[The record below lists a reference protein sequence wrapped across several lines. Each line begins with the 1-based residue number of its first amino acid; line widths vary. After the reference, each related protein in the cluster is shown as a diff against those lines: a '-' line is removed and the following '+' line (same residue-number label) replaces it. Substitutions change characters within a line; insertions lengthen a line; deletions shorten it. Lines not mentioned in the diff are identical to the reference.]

1 MLIHSFKKIIY
12 GHFYLHWKINMKIR
26 LLIIFFFSFV
36 ITSCNSTDP
45 GKVKKT
51 DTQKITSLQYG
62 YILTSTPVKIKGEGS
77 GIGATAGGLIG
88 GLLGTQVCGEK
99 EVIGTKCQ
107 DIAVLY
113 GLIGG
118 AAIGYVLEA
127 KLGDHD
133 GFQYVIDIDD
143 NDKDIAV
150 VQGDKEP
157 LVNGGRVI
165 ILYGDNIRVTPFG
178 D

>member
-1 MLIHSFKKIIY
+1 M
-12 GHFYLHWKINMKIR
+12 
-26 LLIIFFFSFV
+26 
-36 ITSCNSTDP
+36 
-45 GKVKKT
+45 
-51 DTQKITSLQYG
+51 
-62 YILTSTPVKIKGEGS
+62 
-77 GIGATAGGLIG
+77 
-88 GLLGTQVCGEK
+88 
-99 EVIGTKCQ
+99 
-107 DIAVLY
+107 Y

-157 LVNGGRVI
+157 LVNGERVI

-178 D
+178 E